1 MSRFQIL
8 PDARPNEAAEL
19 MPCAACDVRELS
31 ICSSLRG
38 KELDRIAPLV
48 TRTPVAAGQTLF
60 QEGDEAG
67 AVYNIIEGAVRLFKL
82 LPDGRR
88 QITGFLFSS
97 DFIGLALKDRYAY
110 SAEAI
115 TGTVVCRFPRRK
127 LESLFEEMPR
137 LENRLLDQASNEL
150 IAAQDQMLLLGRKTA
165 VERLASFLMTLAHK
179 QGREARGA
187 RVDLPMTRTDIADY
201 LGLTIETVS
210 RGFTRLR
217 KQGLIETPDA
227 HCAVL
232 VDPAGLRELTEG
244 G

>member
-8 PDARPNEAAEL
+8 PDAVPGESTEL

-31 ICSSLRG
+31 ICSALRG
-38 KELDRIAPLV
+38 AEIDRIAALV
-48 TRTPVAAGQTLF
+48 SRSPVAAGQTLF
-60 QEGDEAG
+60 QEGDEAN
-67 AVYNIIEGAVRLFKL
+67 AVYNIIGGAVRLFKL

-115 TGTVVCRFPRRK
+115 TSTVVCRFPRLK

-137 LENRLLDQASNEL
+137 LENRLLRQASNEL

-165 VERLASFLMTLAHK
+165 VERLASFLMALAHRQNHEK
-179 QGREARGA
+179 KGEI
-187 RVDLPMTRTDIADY
+187 VDLPMTRTDIADY

-217 KQGLIETPDA
+217 NDGLIETPDTHSA
-227 HCAVL
+227 LLC
-232 VDPAGLRELTEG
+232 DPDGLRELTEG
-244 G
+244 A